1 MAENKLTLKYPVIVE
16 GKYDKIK
23 LSNIVSSPVIVL
35 NGFSVFNDKE
45 KIALL
50 KRLSRHEKVIVL
62 TDSDKAGMFI
72 RNRLKGYIGSENII
86 NLFIPRIKGKEKRK
100 TAPSKEGLLGVEGTD
115 DQLLR
120 SLLMRFSAEEN
131 GVFAAA
137 AVSNAQFY
145 ADGFSGRP
153 DSKKKRRLL
162 ARELSL
168 PENMTAKALLEA
180 INLLITGEEYERAKN
195 KIQSVNIH
203 E

>member
-23 LSNIVSSPVIVL
+23 LSNIIASPVIVL

-50 KRLSRHEKVIVL
+50 KRLSNKEKVIVL

-72 RNRLKGYIGSENII
+72 RNKLKGFIGPENIVHVY
-86 NLFIPRIKGKEKRK
+86 IPRVKGKEKRK
-100 TAPSKEGLLGVEGTD
+100 IGPSKEGLLGVEGTD

-120 SLLMRFSAEEN
+120 SLLMRFSAEDN
-131 GVFAAA
+131 TVYAGACVT
-137 AVSNAQFY
+137 NAQFY
-145 ADGFSGRP
+145 ADGFSGGT
-153 DSKKKRRLL
+153 DSEKNRKLL
-162 ARELSL
+162 AKELSL
-168 PENMTAKALLEA
+168 PENMTSKALLEA
-180 INLLITGEEYERAKN
+180 INMLVTSEEYERAKN
-195 KIQSVNIH
+195 KIHSVNVH